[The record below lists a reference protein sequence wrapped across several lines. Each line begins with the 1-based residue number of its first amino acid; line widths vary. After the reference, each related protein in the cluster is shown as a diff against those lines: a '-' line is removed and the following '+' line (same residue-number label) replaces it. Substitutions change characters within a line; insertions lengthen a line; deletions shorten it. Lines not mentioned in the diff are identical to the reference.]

1 MIDIIITVGSWALIL
16 MGLSIGVSF
25 LVFIII
31 DALQTK
37 KSAPGKFDKQGT
49 VEYTKGDN
57 T

>member
-16 MGLSIGVSF
+16 MGLSISVSF
-25 LVFIII
+25 IVFLII
-31 DALQTK
+31 DAVQTK

>member
-1 MIDIIITVGSWALIL
+1 MIDIIITVGSWVLIL

-37 KSAPGKFDKQGT
+37 KSAPEKFDKQGT